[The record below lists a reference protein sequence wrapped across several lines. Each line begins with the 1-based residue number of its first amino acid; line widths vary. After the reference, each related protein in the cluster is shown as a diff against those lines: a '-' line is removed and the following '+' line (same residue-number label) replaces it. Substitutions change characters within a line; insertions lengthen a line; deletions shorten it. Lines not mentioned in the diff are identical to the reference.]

1 MSENKLLS
9 RLETYLGLDTKKR
22 KEKAG
27 ELEKVIKKLKK
38 KEKELIVECG
48 TIVDDE
54 QQHSILEKRINV
66 LHAQR
71 KKGLKAL
78 KKINKE

>member
-38 KEKELIVECG
+38 KEKELIAECS
-48 TIVDDE
+48 TIVGDDE
-54 QQHSILEKRINV
+54 QHSILEKRINV

>member
-9 RLETYLGLDTKKR
+9 RLESYLGLDIKKR

-38 KEKELIVECG
+38 KEKELIAECAVN
-48 TIVDDE
+48 VDEE
-54 QQHSILEKRINV
+54 QQSLLEKRISI

-71 KKGLKAL
+71 KKGLRVL
-78 KKINKE
+78 KKMNKA

>member
-9 RLETYLGLDTKKR
+9 RLETYLGLDDKKR

-38 KEKELIVECG
+38 KEKELIAECVSTVE
-48 TIVDDE
+48 DE
-54 QQHSILEKRINV
+54 QHSILEKRINV